1 MENSSRWLLKIK
13 KRSVSEW
20 MLYFVFFYP
29 FLQAALTEWIGVPDI
44 IKFLI
49 DACLIYL
56 LIEMFFHP
64 SIYINKSLMPFFALV
79 VIFLFYTLIT
89 YFFNFQSPFYY
100 LWGLRNNFRFYVA
113 FFAFVLLVQWDDVKK
128 WFNALEFLYVINF
141 FVILVQFFG
150 GKEQD
155 FLGGI
160 FGVQRGCNG
169 SLVLFLT
176 IIVGKSILEFMRG
189 EGKAIK
195 CFIIAASSLLISAM
209 SELKFF
215 FVIFIIILLLS
226 ALMTKQSLKKL
237 LFLIFSAIAIGFFA
251 SILSAWY
258 KSFDSFLSFENLL
271 NALVNPNY
279 ATDEDIGRFT
289 AIPVISENFLQ
300 GFWDKLFGMGLGN
313 ADESSLAIFH
323 TPFYDSYHTFHYSYF
338 SYAMMFLETGFWGL
352 VLYISFFI
360 MTTVSSVVVYRKGI
374 GEPMFCQ
381 LTTICSIVCI
391 ILTFYNSSLR
401 SESAYFMFLIL
412 ALPFISARR
421 CTRI

>member
-338 SYAMMFLETGFWGL
+338 SYAMMFLVG
-352 VLYISFFI
+352 
-360 MTTVSSVVVYRKGI
+360 
-374 GEPMFCQ
+374 
-381 LTTICSIVCI
+381 
-391 ILTFYNSSLR
+391 
-401 SESAYFMFLIL
+401 
-412 ALPFISARR
+412 
-421 CTRI
+421 